1 MRDVNAK
8 SQISK
13 DLYAKLVILDKP
25 DLRIEELLDLPL
37 GDVRKSLKNNSLFYA
52 DDVGKS
58 EMYAK
63 RIVDDRSWIKQGER
77 KRHPDRYNVIT

>member
-1 MRDVNAK
+1 MRNVNAK

-25 DLRIEELLDLPL
+25 DLRIEALLDLPL
-37 GDVRKSLKNNSLFYA
+37 GDVRKNLQNNSLFYA

-58 EMYAK
+58 EMY
-63 RIVDDRSWIKQGER
+63 
-77 KRHPDRYNVIT
+77 